1 MALLALIMA
10 AAAAETGDLIPGKVI
25 IGLFSAIFAAGGG
38 IWIGRKGGES
48 AAEKS
53 WAKREEDL
61 RAQITNELK
70 VKADIPQPLEI
81 ELKDKFVSRREFDQ
95 HCQASDS
102 ALKAHIS
109 DNERN
114 FEALYGQ
121 MRANDKLTAKIS
133 GCLEAIQG
141 DLSLIKTKLFG
152 GKK

>member
-1 MALLALIMA
+1 MALLAIIIVA
-10 AAAAETGDLIPGKVI
+10 AAAAETAVGGAPDVAGSGWISGDTLTTLISILAG
-25 IGLFSAIFAAGGG
+25 AGGVV
-38 IWIGRKGGES
+38 GGKMWG
-48 AAEKS
+48 EKS
-53 WAKREEDL
+53 AKKV
-61 RAQITNELK
+61 RAE
-70 VKADIPQPLEI
+70 IPQPLAV
-81 ELKDKFVSRREFDQ
+81 ELKETFVSRREFDQ

-114 FEALYGQ
+114 FEALYNQ

>member
-1 MALLALIMA
+1 MGLLAIIIV
-10 AAAAETGDLIPGKVI
+10 AAAE
-25 IGLFSAIFAAGGG
+25 AGGDDGG
-38 IWIGRKGGES
+38 IVASGTITVGASVVTGILTYLATKRHTEKTCESVRK
-48 AAEKS
+48 AVP
-53 WAKREEDL
+53 
-61 RAQITNELK
+61 N
-70 VKADIPQPLEI
+70 PLEV

-102 ALKAHIS
+102 AMKAHIS

-114 FEALYGQ
+114 FEALYNQ